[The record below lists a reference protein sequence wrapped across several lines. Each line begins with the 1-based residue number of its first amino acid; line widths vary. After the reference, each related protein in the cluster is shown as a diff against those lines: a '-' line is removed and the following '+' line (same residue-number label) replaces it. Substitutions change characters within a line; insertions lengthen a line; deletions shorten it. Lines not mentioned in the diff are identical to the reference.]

1 MMQLAIAMGM
11 GGLVFGFMVG
21 YLFCSTVL
29 SDRIDKLI
37 EDRYEQDC
45 EIALLRNR
53 LYGKPTVI
61 IDNVEAV

>member
-21 YLFCSTVL
+21 YIFCWVIESE
-29 SDRIDKLI
+29 RIEKLI
-37 EDRYEQDC
+37 EDLYEQDC

-53 LYGKPTVI
+53 LYGKPKKDEV
-61 IDNVEAV
+61 A